1 MKLHDSYKCQTCG
14 KFHPL
19 ELDLLLKN
27 MLTTKMWR
35 QLDPDEICLLG
46 QYKLAR
52 NKGPRAIQA
61 ADRMNVSMREADQKC
76 LMFDPACPNSML
88 EYERIEWDYQWC
100 IRKAVALNQ
109 RVCIEEFKKAVRY
122 DISFPARVYDDS
134 NDEGKMQKMAAST
147 LDRYHKYVKL
157 STNHPVNQW
166 LEITDRATLHLK
178 PIWFTGHRVYQF
190 PVLAREPDFRID
202 GAKHYECKVRIN
214 NEETLVVSFH
224 AAMQYRMHEFKL
236 RVFS

>member
-27 MLTTKMWR
+27 MITTKISPLHDPFEIGL
-35 QLDPDEICLLG
+35 LD

-52 NKGPRAIQA
+52 NKGPHAIQA
-61 ADRMNVSMREADQKC
+61 ADRMCISMRKYNQEGLKF
-76 LMFDPACPNSML
+76 LFCPDSML
-88 EYERIEWDYQWC
+88 EYKRIEWDYKWC
-100 IRKAVALNQ
+100 LRRAIALNQ
-109 RVCIEEFKKAVRY
+109 RVCIDEFKKAVRY
-122 DISFPARVYDDS
+122 DLSFPSRMFDDS
-134 NDEGKMQKMAAST
+134 SDEGIMQKMAAKT
-147 LDRYHKYVKL
+147 LDRFHKYVKL
-157 STNHPVNQW
+157 CTNDPVNQW
-166 LEITDRATLHLK
+166 VEITDRATLHLK

-190 PVLAREPDFRID
+190 PVLTCEKDFRID
-202 GAKHYECKVRIN
+202 GPTHYDCKVGIN

-224 AAMQYRMHEFKL
+224 SGMEYITHEFQL